1 MTSYTAIANGD
12 IDQDSPVTQP
22 LVTALRDN
30 PIAIG
35 EADSSVP
42 AGLLPTVLLGTLNT
56 TSGSTVTLT
65 SLDLTPYK
73 YLFIAVNGVSTI
85 AGISG
90 TKTFSIA
97 GCIIVSVT
105 ATTFGALRGICLID
119 LSSGAGT
126 SSIAD
131 ITGAAPSSS
140 TTPNNAVLRTS
151 LTTASTSI
159 SVSAN
164 ETFDAGSVLVYGAK

>member
-42 AGLLPTVLLGTLNT
+42 AGLLPTVLLGTLAT
-56 TSGSTVTLT
+56 TSGTTVTLSGLT
-65 SLDLTPYK
+65 LTPYK
-73 YLFIAVNGVSTI
+73 ALMIAVNGVSTI
-85 AGISG
+85 VSTSG
-90 TKTFSIA
+90 TRTFTIA
-97 GCIIVSVT
+97 GCAVFSVT
-105 ATTFGALRGICLID
+105 ATTFGALRGLCLID

-159 SVSAN
+159 SVTADL
-164 ETFDAGSVLVYGAK
+164 TFDAGSVLVYGVK

>member
-42 AGLLPTVLLGTLNT
+42 AGLLPTVLLGTLTT
-56 TSGSTVTLT
+56 TSGTTVTLSGLT
-65 SLDLTPYK
+65 LTPYK
-73 YLFIAVNGVSTI
+73 SLLIAVNGVSTV
-85 AGISG
+85 ASVSG
-90 TKTFSIA
+90 TRTFTIA
-97 GCIIVSVT
+97 GCTVFTVS
-105 ATTFGALRGICLID
+105 APALVALGGLCIID
-119 LSSGAGT
+119 LASSVGT
-126 SSIAD
+126 SSIAESS
-131 ITGAAPSSS
+131 GAAPSAATATSL
-140 TTPNNAVLRTS
+140 VLRTS

-159 SVSAN
+159 SVTADL
-164 ETFDAGSVLVYGAK
+164 TFDAGSVLVYGVK